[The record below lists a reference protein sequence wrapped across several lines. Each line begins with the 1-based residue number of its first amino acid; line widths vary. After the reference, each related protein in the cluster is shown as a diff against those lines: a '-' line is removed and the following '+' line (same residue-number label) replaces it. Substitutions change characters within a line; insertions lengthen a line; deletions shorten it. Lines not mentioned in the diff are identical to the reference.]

1 MKKYIKFAFFNKK
14 LLLPFGVA
22 FIQILINIMNIIL
35 KEKSKNN
42 LLEMIDVSFSEIIM
56 IFIPLLNISALK
68 TNKNN
73 IIYHG
78 RKKAVLH
85 YFILFL
91 IFSLYVILNIFI
103 TMQLNIYRDNHK
115 SFSNP
120 HNSGLSS
127 FESLEMILICLVSII
142 LLKYKYYIHHIIA
155 IISFIL
161 ICFLIDLILNN
172 FIDLYDR
179 GTLFIILN
187 IIIVLLD
194 AIDYGYQKY
203 MMDVLFHSFW
213 GISFT
218 IGIVNLIILGT
229 IIIIC
234 LIKGKEEFVKEQKYM
249 FISFYQYFE
258 EVNKGIII
266 TKHLLYFILTFLL
279 NLL

>member
-1 MKKYIKFAFFNKK
+1 MFF
-14 LLLPFGVA
+14 
-22 FIQILINIMNIIL
+22 
-35 KEKSKNN
+35 
-42 LLEMIDVSFSEIIM
+42 
-56 IFIPLLNISALK
+56 
-68 TNKNN
+68 
-73 IIYHG
+73 
-78 RKKAVLH
+78 
-85 YFILFL
+85 
-91 IFSLYVILNIFI
+91 
-103 TMQLNIYRDNHK
+103 
-115 SFSNP
+115 
-120 HNSGLSS
+120 
-127 FESLEMILICLVSII
+127 
-142 LLKYKYYIHHIIA
+142 
-155 IISFIL
+155 
-161 ICFLIDLILNN
+161 IDLLLNN
-172 FIDLYDR
+172 FVDLYDR
-179 GTLFIILN
+179 GTFFIILN

-279 NLL
+279 NLLRVLIILHLNPDYILISFSISRIIYNILVY

>member
-1 MKKYIKFAFFNKK
+1 MKKCIQFGFFNKK

-103 TMQLNIYRDNHK
+103 TM
-115 SFSNP
+115 
-120 HNSGLSS
+120 
-127 FESLEMILICLVSII
+127 
-142 LLKYKYYIHHIIA
+142 
-155 IISFIL
+155 
-161 ICFLIDLILNN
+161 
-172 FIDLYDR
+172 
-179 GTLFIILN
+179 
-187 IIIVLLD
+187 
-194 AIDYGYQKY
+194 
-203 MMDVLFHSFW
+203 
-213 GISFT
+213 
-218 IGIVNLIILGT
+218 
-229 IIIIC
+229 
-234 LIKGKEEFVKEQKYM
+234 
-249 FISFYQYFE
+249 
-258 EVNKGIII
+258 
-266 TKHLLYFILTFLL
+266 
-279 NLL
+279 